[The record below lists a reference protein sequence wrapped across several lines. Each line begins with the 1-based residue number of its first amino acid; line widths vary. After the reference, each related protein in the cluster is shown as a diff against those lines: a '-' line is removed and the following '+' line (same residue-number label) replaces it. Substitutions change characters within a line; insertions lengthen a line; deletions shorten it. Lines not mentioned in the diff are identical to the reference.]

1 MIKYVRNLVIGMKK
15 IELLAP
21 AGNMEAL
28 KAAIQAGCDAVYIGG
43 NAFGAR
49 AFSKNFNNEEIKE
62 AINYAHLYGVKVY
75 ITVNTLIYENEV
87 DSFLEYVKYIH
98 KCNVDA
104 ILIQDLGMFDL
115 VRKRFPNLELHASTQ
130 MHIHNLD
137 GVKLAENLG
146 IKRVVLARETSIDE
160 IKKIK
165 ENTDVEIEVFVHGAL
180 CISYSGQCLMSS
192 LIGGRS
198 GNRGTCA
205 GSCRLKYD
213 IIDDNNNKLNKDN
226 YPLSTKDL
234 NSLEYIGSLID
245 IGVSSLKI
253 EGRMKSKEYVYKVV
267 SLYRKAIDSYYKYG
281 KVMID
286 NNDLTELKKIFNR
299 DYTKGFLNNTNNDDI
314 INGYR
319 PNHMGVKIGKIIE
332 YKNGIAKIKLTDNIS
347 IGSGLRVIDNNRDV
361 GINVNNFY
369 INNKLVKS
377 AKSGDIISI
386 KVNDQ
391 VKVNSDVVITLDND
405 INNKID
411 KLISDNLR
419 KVKIDGTFIGKLNK
433 PCELILNDEK
443 NIVKVSGIIPSVSN
457 SKPVT
462 KDDIHSK
469 LNKLG
474 NTIYEFNNIDI
485 QIDDNIF
492 IPISEVNNLR
502 RMAIDLLNEK
512 RLYKYE
518 IKYGDYKIDLPD
530 FKKERLLTCYVPTK
544 DDYNKLDKKY
554 DVIYCDDI
562 IDKGVLKLPR
572 VIHEYPNYDGSIMI
586 GEIGGIGKYKETYT
600 DFSLNVV
607 NSYTVAFLHS
617 LGVKR
622 ITLSYELSDNQIKDI
637 IDNYHKRYN
646 VNPNLE
652 LIVSANEEVMIS
664 KFSLNK
670 YYNNDKIYL
679 RDMFGNKF
687 KVKTKDNL
695 MYIYNYKRREILSN
709 KYYDMGINALRINK
723 DS

>member
-1 MIKYVRNLVIGMKK
+1 MKK

-28 KAAIQAGCDAVYIGG
+28 VAAIQAGCDAVYMGG

-62 AINYAHLYGVKVY
+62 AIEYAHMYGVKVY

-87 DSFLEYVKYIH
+87 EEFLKYIEYIH

-115 VRKRFPNLELHASTQ
+115 VRKKFPNLELHASTQ

-137 GVKLAENLG
+137 GTKLMESLG
-146 IKRVVLARETSIDE
+146 MKRIVLARETSIDE

-165 ENTDVEIEVFVHGAL
+165 ENTNAEIEVFVHGAL

-213 IIDDNNNKLNKDN
+213 IVDDNNRKLNKFD

-234 NSLEYIGSLID
+234 NSLEYVGDLID
-245 IGVSSLKI
+245 IGVNSLKI

-281 KVMID
+281 KVFID
-286 NNDLTELKKIFNR
+286 ENDLKELKKIFNR
-299 DYTKGFLNNTNNDDI
+299 DYTKGFLNNTDNDDL

-319 PNHMGVKIGKIIE
+319 PNHMGVSVGKVID
-332 YKNGIAKIKLTDNIS
+332 YKNGWASIKLSDNIS
-347 IGSGLRVIDNNRDV
+347 IGSGLRVISMNGDV
-361 GINVNNFY
+361 GINVNDFY
-369 INNKLVKS
+369 IGKQLVKE
-377 AKSGDIISI
+377 AHSGDVIRI
-386 KVNDQ
+386 KVKEE
-391 VKVNSDVVITLDND
+391 VKNGSNVVITLDRE
-405 INNKID
+405 IFNKID
-411 KLISDNLR
+411 KLIDDNLR
-419 KVKIDGTFIGKLNK
+419 KVIINGKFIGKIGNKCELVIDDGINSVKVIGNEVLKAVNK
-433 PCELILNDEK
+433 PT
-443 NIVKVSGIIPSVSN
+443 S
-457 SKPVT
+457 
-462 KDDIHSK
+462 KDDIKEK
-469 LNKLG
+469 LCKLG
-474 NTIYEFNNIDI
+474 NTVYEFDKLEID
-485 QIDDNIF
+485 IDDNSF
-492 IPISEVNNLR
+492 IPISEVNELR
-502 RMAIDLLNEK
+502 RKATLLLNEK
-512 RLYKYE
+512 RLYNYQV
-518 IKYGDYKIDLPD
+518 KYGEYKIDLPD
-530 FKKERLLTCYVPTK
+530 FKKERLLTCYIGDNSK
-544 DDYNKLDKKY
+544 YDKKY
-554 DVIYCDDI
+554 DVIYSDKI
-562 IDKGVLKLPR
+562 INHGVLKLPR
-572 VIHEYPNYDGSIMI
+572 VMKEYPNYEGEVMI
-586 GEIGGIGKYKETYT
+586 GEVGGIGKYKEVDT

-622 ITLSYELSDNQIKDI
+622 ITLSYELNDNQIKDI
-637 IDNYHKRYN
+637 IDNYHTRYH

-652 LIVSANEEVMIS
+652 LIVEANEEVMIS

-670 YYNNDKIYL
+670 YYKNDKICL
-679 RDMFGNKF
+679 KDMYGNKF
-687 KVKTKDNL
+687 KIKTKDDL
-695 MYIYNYKRREILSN
+695 MYIYNFRRRNIFDN
-709 KYYDMGINALRINK
+709 KYYDMGINALRINL
-723 DS
+723 DN